1 MQKSGLSQLL
11 DSLRRGLPLPGHDLV
26 SDSELLDRFVATRDE
41 AAFELLVRRH
51 GPMVYGVARRMLGD
65 SHAADDVLQA
75 VMLTLVRQ
83 AKSLRRKSALPAWL
97 YRVTVRIAHKAK
109 ANRVGKA
116 AISSDAS
123 GPIEAAERAELRGV
137 IDVAVNGLPEK
148 LRQSVILCY
157 LGGHSCED
165 AAKLL
170 GCPRGTILSRLSA
183 ARDRL
188 ARTSVVV
195 DW

>member
-11 DSLRRGLPLPGHDLV
+11 DSLRRGWPVPGSDLLP
-26 SDSELLDRFVATRDE
+26 DSELLNRFVASRDE

-97 YRVTVRIAHKAK
+97 YRVTVRIANKAK
-109 ANRVGKA
+109 ATAMTKTA
-116 AISSDAS
+116 
-123 GPIEAAERAELRGV
+123 
-137 IDVAVNGLPEK
+137 
-148 LRQSVILCY
+148 
-157 LGGHSCED
+157 
-165 AAKLL
+165 
-170 GCPRGTILSRLSA
+170 
-183 ARDRL
+183 
-188 ARTSVVV
+188 
-195 DW
+195 